1 MNKISPQVNL
11 IKQQLR
17 TNNIVDSKILE
28 LYQNND
34 RADFAPKKYRDF
46 AFSDMQ
52 IPITHDQRML
62 TPLEE
67 ALILQALNLQ
77 GHETVLEIG
86 TGTGFFTHLL
96 SHFAKRV
103 VSVEYH
109 AEFTQQAKKNCDKHR
124 RTNIEF
130 ITGNACNGWVAQ
142 APYDVVVFTGAI
154 PQLSNTLKLQV
165 NLGGRLFAIV
175 GQHPVMAGCL
185 YQVDHQNHWKQEL
198 VFETDIPMLI
208 QNNPP
213 HSFVF

>member
-1 MNKISPQVNL
+1 M

-17 TNNIVDSKILE
+17 TGNIVDHRILE

-34 RADFAPKKYRDF
+34 RADFTPKTYSDF

-52 IPITHDQRML
+52 IPLTQGQRML

-67 ALILQALNLQ
+67 ALILQALQLQ

-96 SHFAKRV
+96 SQLAKYV
-103 VSVEYH
+103 ITVDYYS
-109 AEFTQQAKKNCDKHR
+109 EFTQQAQKVCQRHGR
-124 RTNIEF
+124 SNIEF
-130 ITGNACNGWVAQ
+130 VTGNAFNGWVNQ

-154 PQLSNTLKLQV
+154 PHMTETLKLQV
-165 NLGGRLFAIV
+165 NLGGKMFALV

-185 YQVDHQNHWKQEL
+185 YQVDHHKHWTQEL
-198 VFETDIPMLI
+198 IFETDIPMLI
-208 QNNPP
+208 QTNSKPV
-213 HSFVF
+213 FVF